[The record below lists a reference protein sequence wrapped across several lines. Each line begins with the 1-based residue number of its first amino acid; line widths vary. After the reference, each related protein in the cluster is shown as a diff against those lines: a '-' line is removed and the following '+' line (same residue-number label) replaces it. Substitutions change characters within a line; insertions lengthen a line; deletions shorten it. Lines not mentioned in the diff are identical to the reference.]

1 MKNLRCVLFAFVGVL
16 ALFWLITGMLLLVV
30 WGRSRTGV
38 ENTQAYTPIPPPIS
52 LAETPAA
59 TLSAVEVA
67 EMPQPT
73 VTLPPSQTL
82 TLTETPTPTEMT
94 LPTEMPGPVV
104 ITSLRFAVIGDFGTA
119 GPDLQ
124 SVADMIIG
132 WNVDFIIT
140 TGDNNYPDGAAATID
155 ENIGQY
161 FHSFIYP
168 YLGDFGAGADINRF
182 YPSLGNHDCN
192 TNLCQPYLDYF
203 TLPGNERYY
212 DFAWGPVHFFSVNS
226 DSREPDGVGRS
237 TVQGQWFKAALA
249 ASTEPWKVVY
259 THYSPYSSGYNG
271 STDWIQ
277 WPFAEWGASVVL
289 SGHDHDYERLMVDG
303 IPYFV
308 NGLGGG
314 EFYPFISRHPA
325 SQERHDDEYGAMLVE
340 ATAEQMTFWF
350 YAVPDKLIDSYTISK
365 GR

>member
-1 MKNLRCVLFAFVGVL
+1 MQKLKWFLYAFIPVLCIG
-16 ALFWLITGMLLLVV
+16 WLIAGLTLLVM
-30 WGRSRTGV
+30 WRRSQSEGDIVNAITS
-38 ENTQAYTPIPPPIS
+38 TPPVS
-52 LAETPAA
+52 LEEMVAA

-67 EMPQPT
+67 EMPLPT
-73 VTLPPSQTL
+73 ITVPPSL
-82 TLTETPTPTEMT
+82 TPAPTETSTPTETT
-94 LPTEMPGPVV
+94 LPTETPIPTAPPV
-104 ITSLRFAVIGDFGTA
+104 LRFAVIGDFGKA
-119 GPDLQ
+119 GPGLQ
-124 SVADMIIG
+124 SVADMIIS

-140 TGDNNYPDGAAATID
+140 TGDNNYPDGAASTID

-168 YLGDFGAGADINRF
+168 YQGSYGAGADTNRF
-182 YPSLGNHDCN
+182 FPSLGNHDCN

-212 DFAWGPVHFFSVNS
+212 DFVWGPVHFFSVNS

-249 ASTEPWKVVY
+249 AASEPWKVVY
-259 THYSPYSSGYNG
+259 THYSPYSSGYMG

-289 SGHDHDYERLMVDG
+289 SGHDHVYERLMVDG
-303 IPYFV
+303 VPYFV

-314 EFYPFISRHPA
+314 EFYPFIGRHPA
-325 SQERHDDEYGAMLVE
+325 SLERHDNEYGAMLVE

-350 YAVPDKLIDSYTISK
+350 YTVPDNLIDSYTITK